1 MAKTRW
7 KTHIHPTFPVENVEN
22 FFWLWEPAVEKSNL
36 LLKNRCIQKS
46 RTETVRDAFFIRGV

>member
-1 MAKTRW
+1 M
-7 KTHIHPTFPVENVEN
+7 HPTFPVENVEN

-46 RTETVRDAFFIRGV
+46 RTETVRDAFFIRGVSLPGR